1 MMKNIIFITIA
12 LFISNATFSQANEN
26 TNDQYKKV
34 YSIIVT
40 KEGEVKHIVK
50 QGAEINV
57 EINGENVNGRWVFKN
72 FPDEVTVIDKKGE
85 IAGTVA
91 LNKQEMVKLVVP
103 QSQSGP
109 SIGIGVGPVSV
120 SNLGPKF
127 QTFKMDR
134 YKMEIDERMETKE
147 EKIRREYYEKQEQE
161 RLEKEAAKEA
171 KKAAK
176 KKGK

>member
-1 MMKNIIFITIA
+1 MKKILFVIFTV
-12 LFISNATFSQANEN
+12 FMSSSVFSQANE
-26 TNDQYKKV
+26 DADDHYQKV
-34 YSIIVT
+34 YSVIIT

-72 FPDEVTVIDKKGE
+72 FPDEVTIIDKKGE
-85 IAGTVA
+85 VAGSVE
-91 LNKQEMVKLVVP
+91 LNKQESVKMVVP
-103 QSQSGP
+103 QSQSGA
-109 SIGIGVGPVSV
+109 SIGVGIGPVSV
-120 SNLGPKF
+120 SSLGPKF
-127 QTFKMDR
+127 QTFNMDK

-147 EKIRREYYEKQEQE
+147 EKIRREYNEKKEQE
-161 RLEKEAAKEA
+161 RLDKEAAKEA